1 MTVSE
6 KGGHLQTHKV
16 ENEDLTQL
24 PQLAQGRIC
33 LEQAL
38 AVFSSL
44 WKQERAPMLLNG
56 CVPEFIA
63 ISYFPIKNWKFS
75 LSAATTNTSISYY

>member
-24 PQLAQGRIC
+24 PQLAQRRIC
-33 LEQAL
+33 LERAL

-44 WKQERAPMLLNG
+44 
-56 CVPEFIA
+56 
-63 ISYFPIKNWKFS
+63 
-75 LSAATTNTSISYY
+75 

>member
-24 PQLAQGRIC
+24 PQLAQIC

-44 WKQERAPMLLNG
+44 
-56 CVPEFIA
+56 
-63 ISYFPIKNWKFS
+63 
-75 LSAATTNTSISYY
+75 